1 MKVTGSTTL
10 SINFCQTASYQIE
23 NMVII
28 IDVLW
33 LTLQLVAVQFECIRE
48 VYIIILA
55 LTAYSGTS
63 NHIVQ

>member
-1 MKVTGSTTL
+1 MKVAGSTTL
-10 SINFCQTASYQIE
+10 SINFCQTAWYHIE

-33 LTLQLVAVQFECIRE
+33 LTVQLVAVQSECIRK

-55 LTAYSGTS
+55 LVAYSRTS